1 MVVQAAWPACG
12 ANTGPELVARWL
24 ERLHVLL
31 QLIGDFL
38 ADAIHVHR
46 QKQPG
51 RRILRTNSIESE
63 AMRGDVGGKN
73 PWLTRHAQSD
83 SCLYPHRTYS
93 HCRPDVE
100 VRVALVARG
109 PAMGSMGGPL
119 SHRRTGVK
127 RQCESNHFT
136 HKLGTV
142 RAMWRL
148 RSSSSP
154 YSIFGTWRCRWC
166 RWCRSEVWERV
177 KCETVKPCKSDRQE
191 YGRKTV

>member
-12 ANTGPELVARWL
+12 ATTGPELVARWL

-83 SCLYPHRTYS
+83 SCLYPHRTY
-93 HCRPDVE
+93 
-100 VRVALVARG
+100 LVARG
-109 PAMGSMGGPL
+109 PAMDP
-119 SHRRTGVK
+119 REEPV
-127 RQCESNHFT
+127 
-136 HKLGTV
+136 
-142 RAMWRL
+142 
-148 RSSSSP
+148 
-154 YSIFGTWRCRWC
+154 
-166 RWCRSEVWERV
+166 
-177 KCETVKPCKSDRQE
+177 
-191 YGRKTV
+191 

>member
-12 ANTGPELVARWL
+12 ATTGPELVARWL

-83 SCLYPHRTYS
+83 SCLYPHRTY
-93 HCRPDVE
+93 
-100 VRVALVARG
+100 LVARG
-109 PAMGSMGGPL
+109 PAMGSMGGLL

-127 RQCESNHFT
+127 RQCESNHIT
-136 HKLGTV
+136 LLVGTAGHGA
-142 RAMWRL
+142 RDA
-148 RSSSSP
+148 
-154 YSIFGTWRCRWC
+154 
-166 RWCRSEVWERV
+166 EVALV
-177 KCETVKPCKSDRQE
+177 VVTVLNLWDMALPLVSL
-191 YGRKTV
+191 VS

>member
-12 ANTGPELVARWL
+12 ATTGPELVARWL
-24 ERLHVLL
+24 ERLHVSL

-51 RRILRTNSIESE
+51 RRILRTNSIESK

-100 VRVALVARG
+100 VRVALVA
-109 PAMGSMGGPL
+109 PGGPL
-119 SHRRTGVK
+119 PV
-127 RQCESNHFT
+127 
-136 HKLGTV
+136 
-142 RAMWRL
+142 
-148 RSSSSP
+148 
-154 YSIFGTWRCRWC
+154 
-166 RWCRSEVWERV
+166 
-177 KCETVKPCKSDRQE
+177 
-191 YGRKTV
+191 

>member
-12 ANTGPELVARWL
+12 ATTGPELVARWL

-83 SCLYPHRTYS
+83 SCLYPHRTYI
-93 HCRPDVE
+93 DVE

-109 PAMGSMGGPL
+109 RVMGSMAWLLPEKTRVKAII
-119 SHRRTGVK
+119 SH
-127 RQCESNHFT
+127 SHT
-136 HKLGTV
+136 HYWWAQPGMV
-142 RAMWRL
+142 RAMR
-148 RSSSSP
+148 R
-154 YSIFGTWRCRWC
+154 
-166 RWCRSEVWERV
+166 
-177 KCETVKPCKSDRQE
+177 
-191 YGRKTV
+191 

>member
-12 ANTGPELVARWL
+12 ATTGPELVARWL

-93 HCRPDVE
+93 YCRPDVE

-109 PAMGSMGGPL
+109 PAMGSMGGPPL
-119 SHRRTGVK
+119 WVQKEAGVK
-127 RQCESNHFT
+127 AIITFTYFTFFTFT
-136 HKLGTV
+136 HVETDVSACGTRARYPRCEKKAKLG
-142 RAMWRL
+142 
-148 RSSSSP
+148 
-154 YSIFGTWRCRWC
+154 
-166 RWCRSEVWERV
+166 
-177 KCETVKPCKSDRQE
+177 KK
-191 YGRKTV
+191 